1 MQEGSKNDHAPE
13 RTWGERERKKS
24 NEGSDHADARTT
36 GRNTSS
42 RGTNP
47 LLHQQVLPGNGA
59 PAQAVQGS
67 LQWGGGGSV
76 AEARATIEH
85 GLKEAGQGD
94 KRRKTS
100 VTGRGSKGSR
110 QQWQQSKQGD
120 KRLGDKGADKK
131 EMSNRTC
138 SLATLAKRQSQSHFD
153 CVGQAF
159 AVGRMGGPRP
169 SLSLEWLT
177 GVLCFEPFSSHLTPC
192 SQSQAV

>member
-1 MQEGSKNDHAPE
+1 M
-13 RTWGERERKKS
+13 
-24 NEGSDHADARTT
+24 
-36 GRNTSS
+36 GR
-42 RGTNP
+42 
-47 LLHQQVLPGNGA
+47 
-59 PAQAVQGS
+59 
-67 LQWGGGGSV
+67 GGSV

-94 KRRKTS
+94 KATQRKRQETKRRKTS

-159 AVGRMGGPRP
+159 AVGRVGGPRP